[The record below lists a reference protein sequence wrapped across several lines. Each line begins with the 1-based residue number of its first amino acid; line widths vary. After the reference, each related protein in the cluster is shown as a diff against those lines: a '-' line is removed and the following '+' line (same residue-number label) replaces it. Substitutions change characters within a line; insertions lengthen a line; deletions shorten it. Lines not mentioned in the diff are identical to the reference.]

1 MCLKILGSNENMRK
15 TDKKIENQL
24 RSVLTDVCETALK
37 EIDGFQWLTHFVN
50 YANFPRSLKVVCI
63 FDTNENL
70 SKFMSGESEVELRSL
85 IHKKLH
91 EIGINVK
98 NMAGQLAYDTE
109 ENCEKDHNG
118 KWHERFR

>member
-1 MCLKILGSNENMRK
+1 MRK

-70 SKFMSGESEVELRSL
+70 SKFLSKEGGVELRSL